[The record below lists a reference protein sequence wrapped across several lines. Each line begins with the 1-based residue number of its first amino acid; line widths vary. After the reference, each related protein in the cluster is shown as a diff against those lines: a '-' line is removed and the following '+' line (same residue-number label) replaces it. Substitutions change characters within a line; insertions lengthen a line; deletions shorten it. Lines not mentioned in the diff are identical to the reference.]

1 LQAISKFCFSFRKTA
16 GGQQPPVIVA
26 LAEIV
31 IAVLEGAWLCE
42 EKEIMQVDAAV
53 ARFFPKISGPKS
65 PERFA
70 PTAQNP

>member
-16 GGQQPPVIVA
+16 GEQQPPAIVA
-26 LAEIV
+26 LVEIV

-42 EKEIMQVDAAV
+42 EKKIIKLTLV
-53 ARFFPKISGPKS
+53 ARFFPKIRGPKS
-65 PERFA
+65 PQRLA

>member
-16 GGQQPPVIVA
+16 GGQQPPAIVV
-26 LAEIV
+26 LVEIA

-53 ARFFPKISGPKS
+53 ARFFPKIRWPKS
-65 PERFA
+65 PQRLA